1 MTLPADM
8 LLGLL
13 AWTILNPAAIVVAF
27 LIGRRADQA
36 PKIIVAAFAAGIA
49 GMVLGLLGWLIGLPG
64 VDRKSLAGLFIF
76 CFLYGLLWGWI
87 GYRLRPGGA
96 RTRA

>member
-8 LLGLL
+8 MLGLL
-13 AWTILNPAAIVVAF
+13 AWTILNPAAIIVAF
-27 LIGRRADQA
+27 MIGRRADQA
-36 PKIIVAAFAAGIA
+36 AKIIVAAFAAGIA
-49 GMVLGLLGWLIGLPG
+49 GMLLGLLGWLIGLPG
-64 VDRKSLAGLFIF
+64 VDRKSLAGLFTF

-87 GYRLRPGGA
+87 GYRLRSGGA